1 MESFR
6 NVLNHLKAAIYIRV
20 STQWQV
26 DKDSLNVQRRELIA
40 YAQMVL
46 GIQDYEIFE
55 DPGYSAKNTD
65 RPKYQEMMDRL
76 RTGEFSHVLVW
87 KIDRISR
94 NLLDFANMY
103 AELKALGVTF
113 VSKNEQF
120 DTSSA
125 IGEAMLK
132 IILVFAELER
142 QITAERVTAVMLS
155 RANVGDWNGG
165 RVAYGYKHDKETGT
179 FPFRD
184 DEIAVYYKM
193 LDLYEDWQSVL
204 RVTRWLND
212 NGFRTRNGNLWST
225 TTVHIILTNPWYMGV
240 YRYNVHN
247 DGKGIKKR
255 ESEEWIEIRD
265 HHPAAIDELRFNR
278 IQFLLKRNRRNDG
291 PGSSFTVRKNVH
303 IFAGLLKCGT
313 CGSNMSATQDRPRAS
328 GWRPS
333 VYACVDRRKRKGCTN
348 KYVSD
353 VTLGPFIFNFVAN
366 ILRVRQNGS
375 ERTDLAVLERKL
387 LRGDE
392 IFSGV
397 SIDPSSL
404 ESLKSAILSGSKEQL
419 YQPPNVFRSADAP
432 LGQKELLENRRR
444 KDEAALSR
452 LQSLFLYGD
461 ESIPEKEYIIERHRI
476 MKDLEE
482 TNEKL
487 AAMMPDVLEDNTSDE
502 DLQRKAS
509 YYIMAEQ
516 LLSDRNVD
524 YEKHIRNID
533 PSIPRNFITTIID
546 KITISDGKVSEIT
559 FQNGLSVKFNYK

>member
-55 DPGYSAKNTD
+55 DPGYSANNTD

-193 LDLYEDWQSVL
+193 LDLYENWQSVL

-546 KITISDGKVSEIT
+546 KITIADGKVSEIT
-559 FQNGLSVKFNYK
+559 FQNGLSVKFNHK

>member
-103 AELKALGVTF
+103 AELKVLGVTF

-546 KITISDGKVSEIT
+546 KITIADGKVSEIT

>member
-533 PSIPRNFITTIID
+533 SSIPRNFITTIID

>member
-165 RVAYGYKHDKETGT
+165 RVAYGYKHDKDTGT

-546 KITISDGKVSEIT
+546 KITIADGKVSEIT
-559 FQNGLSVKFNYK
+559 FQNGLSVKFNHK

>member
-1 MESFR
+1 
-6 NVLNHLKAAIYIRV
+6 
-20 STQWQV
+20 
-26 DKDSLNVQRRELIA
+26 
-40 YAQMVL
+40 MVL

-165 RVAYGYKHDKETGT
+165 RVAYGYKHDKDTGT

-546 KITISDGKVSEIT
+546 KITIADGKVSEIT
-559 FQNGLSVKFNYK
+559 FQNGLSVKFNHK